1 MLHGFDIDG
10 VITEGVK
17 PTEDGVV
24 ITGRSYETAAE
35 TYKMLRDKGIFNAV
49 FFNPVP
55 FGGTTLENSGRH
67 KAEVIKTLGVST
79 FFEDDIRQY
88 GIIKANVAGDVTLHL
103 VDQAFLKGENTG
115 ITERNEGGAPYQI
128 DDWLQFPYKYF
139 SGMLGN
145 KESTLLDLA
154 CGANPQ
160 RPILD
165 SHWKTV
171 RSGDYEAEG
180 KDITRM
186 NILDIPRD
194 VKYDGV
200 FSLETIEHVDFRY
213 HDGIVHNLLSIAEEF
228 VLLGTVNLDGPT
240 HLDEHEIWKG
250 GLNPFHVAEYDVK
263 HWVGLFSNYN
273 AEFFQSTYKDGVW
286 NMENELNENGVSI
299 YALIRK

>member
-10 VITEGVK
+10 VITLGVM
-17 PTEDGVV
+17 PTADGVV
-24 ITGRSYETAAE
+24 ITGRSYETAPE

-49 FFNPVP
+49 YFNPVP
-55 FGGTTLENSGRH
+55 HGGTTLENSGRH
-67 KAEVIKTLGVST
+67 KAEMINKLGVST
-79 FFEDDIRQY
+79 FYEDDIRQY
-88 GIIKANVAGDVTLHL
+88 DVIKANVDGDVTLHL
-103 VDQAFLKGENTG
+103 VDQAFLQGNEDG
-115 ITERNEGGAPYQI
+115 VTERNEGGAPYQI

-139 SGMLGN
+139 SRMLGD

-180 KDITRM
+180 RDITRM
-186 NILDIPRD
+186 NILDIPTD
-194 VKYDGV
+194 TNYNGV
-200 FSLETIEHVDFRY
+200 YSLETIEHVDYRH
-213 HDGIVHNLLSIAEEF
+213 HDIIVSNLLSIATDF

-250 GLNPFHVAEYDVK
+250 EKNLFHVAEYDIA
-263 HWVGLFSNYN
+263 HWKGLVSRYN
-273 AEFFQSTYKDGVW
+273 PEYFQSVYKDGVW
-286 NMENELNENGVSI
+286 SMERELNSDGVSI